1 MVVVVVD
8 LMSFLGLLF
17 PIIMLKYVVG
27 APPTCVV
34 KGVVMNP
41 EVCYREREGERERER
56 ESNRL
61 YIYGQICVRSAC
73 VFLAGMNY
81 M

>member
-41 EVCYREREGERERER
+41 EVCYRERE
-56 ESNRL
+56 SNRL